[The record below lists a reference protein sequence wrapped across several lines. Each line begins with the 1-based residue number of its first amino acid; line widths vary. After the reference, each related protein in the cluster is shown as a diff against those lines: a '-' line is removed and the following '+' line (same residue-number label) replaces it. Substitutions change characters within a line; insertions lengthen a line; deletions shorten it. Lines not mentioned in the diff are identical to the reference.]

1 MNLTGRLP
9 AAFRRAPVHLLG
21 VRADIFTSNLKHSIS
36 FKAVEALGD
45 MAMEMPEGFRWSRPE
60 GVVSLEE
67 NP

>member
-1 MNLTGRLP
+1 M
-9 AAFRRAPVHLLG
+9 HLLG
-21 VRADIFTSNLKHSIS
+21 VRADIFTPNLKHSTS

-45 MAMEMPEGFRWSRPE
+45 MAMEMPEGFRWPRSE